1 MFLENQPQ
9 ENKISYYNTLKSMA
23 SLSNLFS
30 KSDVPYLSYRAVENI
45 FCESLNADNLSRSDC
60 SADASKDGIG
70 IGIKTFLNQ
79 NGSSL
84 QKVAEFNSDSLL
96 FKDKTPKEIVKIV
109 SDLRNKRIQ
118 TTKRIHKLDNIIY
131 HCVVRELGKI
141 KIFECPMDEINLSKI
156 KNIKPNKT
164 TIAFEDDKNEYSFNT
179 SKSTLYK
186 RFITTN
192 VIKEIDAKI
201 LSNPYEVLK
210 DLNSNET
217 SLVFEKI
224 NESKEYIFLPL
235 FSDRGTRHVPSK
247 SGLNQWNADGRTRN
261 ANEVYIPIPSKI
273 RDKFPDFF
281 PNKNT
286 SFNLVL
292 PDKNIISAKVCQE
305 GSKALMSNPNSDL
318 GKWILRQV
326 LNLKEGELLTYDKL
340 EELGL
345 DSVVIYKEGNNS
357 YSINF
362 TELGSYDMFLEN
374 I

>member
-30 KSDVPYLSYRAVENI
+30 ESDVPYLSYRAVENI

-79 NGSSL
+79 NGRSL

-118 TTKRIHKLDNIIY
+118 STKRINKLDNIIY

>member
-1 MFLENQPQ
+1 MFLENQSSK
-9 ENKISYYNTLKSMA
+9 NKNNYYNTLKAMA

-30 KSDVPYLSYRAVENI
+30 ESDVPYLSYRAVENI
-45 FCESLNADNLSRSDC
+45 FCESLDADNLSRSDC
-60 SADASKDGIG
+60 SADAAKDGIG

-79 NGSSL
+79 NGRSL

-96 FKDKTPKEIVKIV
+96 FKGQTPKEIVYLV

-118 TTKRIHKLDNIIY
+118 ATKRIYNLSSMIY
-131 HCVVRELGKI
+131 HCVVRDLGKI

-156 KNIKPNKT
+156 KNIKPSKT

-201 LSNPYEVLK
+201 LTNPYEILK
-210 DLNSNET
+210 GLNSNEN
-217 SLVFEKI
+217 SLIFEEI

-247 SGLNQWNADGRTRN
+247 SGLNQWNADGRPRN
-261 ANEVYIPIPSKI
+261 ADEVYIPIPSKI
-273 RDKFPDFF
+273 RDNFPDFF
-281 PNKNT
+281 PGKDT
-286 SFNLVL
+286 PFNLIL
-292 PDKNIISAKVCQE
+292 PDKSIIPAKVCQQ
-305 GSKALMSNPNSDL
+305 GCKALMSNPNALL

-326 LNLKEGELLTYDKL
+326 LDLKERELLTYDKL

-345 DSVVIYKEGNNS
+345 DSVIIYKESTNS

-362 TELGSYDMFLEN
+362 TKLGSYDLFLSN

>member
-30 KSDVPYLSYRAVENI
+30 ESDVPYLSYRAVENI

-118 TTKRIHKLDNIIY
+118 ATKRIHKLDNIIY

-362 TELGSYDMFLEN
+362 TELGSYDMFLER

>member
-1 MFLENQPQ
+1 MFLENQPYQ
-9 ENKISYYNTLKSMA
+9 NKDNYYNTLKSMA
-23 SLSNLFS
+23 SFSNLFS
-30 KSDVPYLSYRAVENI
+30 ESDIPYLSYRAVENI

-79 NGSSL
+79 NGRSL

-96 FKDKTPKEIVKIV
+96 FKNKTPKEIVKIV
-109 SDLRNKRIQ
+109 SNLRNKRIQ
-118 TTKRIHKLDNIIY
+118 ATKRIHKLDNIIY
-131 HCVVRELGKI
+131 HCVVRDLGKI

-156 KNIKPNKT
+156 KNIIPNKT
-164 TIAFEDDKNEYSFNT
+164 TIAFEDDKNEYSFNI

-201 LSNPYEVLK
+201 LSNPYEVIK
-210 DLNSNET
+210 GLNSNET
-217 SLVFEKI
+217 SLDFEKI

-261 ANEVYIPIPSKI
+261 KNEVYIPIPSKI
-273 RDKFPDFF
+273 RDKFPNFF

-292 PDKNIISAKVCQE
+292 PDKSIISAKVCQE
-305 GSKALMSNPNSDL
+305 GSKALMSNPNSAL

-374 I
+374 N